1 MIVKS
6 LQDKIE
12 LETGHAPNQFMPK
25 PLNHGFQPLTNLDDR
40 QNQIEVFNPG
50 ASGLQMVEAS
60 VPNDQLSNSFTIGG
74 SLAVG
79 GTGK

>member
-1 MIVKS
+1 
-6 LQDKIE
+6 
-12 LETGHAPNQFMPK
+12 MPK

-60 VPNDQLSNSFTIGG
+60 VPNDQLTNSFTIGG

-79 GTGK
+79 GTG

>member
-1 MIVKS
+1 
-6 LQDKIE
+6 
-12 LETGHAPNQFMPK
+12 MPK

-60 VPNDQLSNSFTIGG
+60 VPNDQLTNSFTIGG

-79 GTGK
+79 GTGKLILKAFPGNTRRTRHDPS